1 MNEAIRDQ
9 SATKKGENGEWSGA
23 KRGKGAC
30 GEALP
35 LAASTEGKTDTGIV
49 TGPQCVHY
57 LTLSLSFVIF
67 WPGLLAV
74 EAWSPHHWIVREF
87 PYSAL

>member
-1 MNEAIRDQ
+1 MRTGMEWEPRE
-9 SATKKGENGEWSGA
+9 GEGHVET
-23 KRGKGAC
+23 
-30 GEALP
+30 EALP
-35 LAASTEGKTDTGIV
+35 LAVSTNGKTDTGV
-49 TGPQCVHY
+49 VRGPQCVLY

-74 EAWSPHHWIVREF
+74 EAWSPNHRIIREF

>member
-1 MNEAIRDQ
+1 MRTGIEREPRE
-9 SATKKGENGEWSGA
+9 GEGHVET
-23 KRGKGAC
+23 
-30 GEALP
+30 EALP
-35 LAASTEGKTDTGIV
+35 PAASMEGKTDTGIV
-49 TGPQCVHY
+49 RGPQCVLY

-74 EAWSPHHWIVREF
+74 EACSLNHWIIREF